1 MTGSALYGQPPNS
14 ERDYKIVRGL
24 LYAYGFPESTDPGL
38 GVPTRQH
45 APPGYRFETRGP
57 GVIGGLI
64 VAILLSFLI
73 TGTRLL
79 LRGFRKDLRWG
90 LDDWVIIPAVVGLS
104 LDHFLLFSSRLIIC
118 VQLGTMSWMGCQI
131 AMVTHGGVGKH
142 IWDVSYEELYW
153 FFRVRQH
160 PYASFIL
167 SF

>member
-1 MTGSALYGQPPNS
+1 MTGSALYGKPPNS
-14 ERDYKIVRGL
+14 ERDYEIVRGL
-24 LYAYGFPESTDPGL
+24 LYSYGFPLSTDPGL

-57 GVIGGLI
+57 GVIAGLV

-79 LRGFRKDLRWG
+79 LRSCRKDLRWG
-90 LDDWVIIPAVVGLS
+90 LDDWVIIPAVVGLWVDQIS
-104 LDHFLLFSSRLIIC
+104 QSSSRLIMR

-153 FFRVRQH
+153 FFRVSPHRC
-160 PYASFIL
+160 AFSVIF
-167 SF
+167 S